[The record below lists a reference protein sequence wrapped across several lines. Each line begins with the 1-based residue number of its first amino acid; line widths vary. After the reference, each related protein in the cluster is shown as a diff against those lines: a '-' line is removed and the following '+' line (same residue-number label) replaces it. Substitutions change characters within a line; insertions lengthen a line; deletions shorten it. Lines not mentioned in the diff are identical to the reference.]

1 MEKPGHCLQNKGK
14 KTLKDGD
21 QLGTLGPKGQL
32 VVSSLH
38 FNFAL
43 YPKLEAK
50 EACNPE
56 TPIWCNPEIFRQ
68 KLVLSSQ
75 NQESS
80 RLKRQKAQGPT
91 TLLSNTTHPPHSC
104 KGRVEGRGLVPN
116 L

>member
-21 QLGTLGPKGQL
+21 QLGTLGPMGQL

-56 TPIWCNPEIFRQ
+56 TPIGAIPKFSDKNLFSLAKIR
-68 KLVLSSQ
+68 
-75 NQESS
+75 
-80 RLKRQKAQGPT
+80 KAAG
-91 TLLSNTTHPPHSC
+91 
-104 KGRVEGRGLVPN
+104 
-116 L
+116 

>member
-1 MEKPGHCLQNKGK
+1 MKKPGHCLQNKGK
-14 KTLKDGD
+14 NTLKDGD

-56 TPIWCNPEIFRQ
+56 TPIGAIPKFSNKNFFSLAKIR
-68 KLVLSSQ
+68 
-75 NQESS
+75 
-80 RLKRQKAQGPT
+80 KAAG
-91 TLLSNTTHPPHSC
+91 
-104 KGRVEGRGLVPN
+104 
-116 L
+116 